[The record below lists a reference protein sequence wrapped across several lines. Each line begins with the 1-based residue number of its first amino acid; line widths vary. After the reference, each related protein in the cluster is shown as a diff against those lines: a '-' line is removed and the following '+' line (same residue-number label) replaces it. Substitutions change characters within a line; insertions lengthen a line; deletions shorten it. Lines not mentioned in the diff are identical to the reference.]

1 MEEITR
7 RGVEITANVT
17 PVKSK
22 DWQWDLS
29 VNWSKYARYY
39 TKLDSLYSDD
49 KPWVK
54 VGERYDAYVL
64 YDYLRDPQGNIIHN
78 AGKPLY
84 ADYSSRFGF
93 SDPDWIWGLSTS
105 VRYKNLLFSVSMD
118 GRVGGLTQT
127 TTEMYMW
134 RAGSHPKSVTDERY
148 QDATAGGNNYIGKG
162 VKVVTGSA
170 TYDTYG
176 NITSDTRVFAPNDI
190 ATTYETYINALHKGT
205 AWGGAASPADVYS
218 TTFLKIREMSLTYT
232 LPKSICEKIY
242 TKGVALS
249 AVGQNLFLWS
259 KQFKYSDPD
268 GGYENFSDPSIR
280 YVGFNVKV
288 SF

>member
-1 MEEITR
+1 M
-7 RGVEITANVT
+7 
-17 PVKSK
+17 
-22 DWQWDLS
+22 
-29 VNWSKYARYY
+29 
-39 TKLDSLYSDD
+39 
-49 KPWVK
+49 K

-205 AWGGAASPADVYS
+205 AWGGAA
-218 TTFLKIREMSLTYT
+218 
-232 LPKSICEKIY
+232 
-242 TKGVALS
+242 
-249 AVGQNLFLWS
+249 
-259 KQFKYSDPD
+259 
-268 GGYENFSDPSIR
+268 
-280 YVGFNVKV
+280 
-288 SF
+288 

>member
-1 MEEITR
+1 
-7 RGVEITANVT
+7 
-17 PVKSK
+17 
-22 DWQWDLS
+22 
-29 VNWSKYARYY
+29 
-39 TKLDSLYSDD
+39 
-49 KPWVK
+49 
-54 VGERYDAYVL
+54 
-64 YDYLRDPQGNIIHN
+64 
-78 AGKPLY
+78 
-84 ADYSSRFGF
+84 
-93 SDPDWIWGLSTS
+93 
-105 VRYKNLLFSVSMD
+105 MD

-134 RAGSHPKSVTDERY
+134 RAGSHPKSVTDERFK
-148 QDATAGGNNYIGKG
+148 DATTGGNNYIGKG
-162 VKVVTGSA
+162 VKVVSGSA